1 MCGGDWRTW
10 QGAEMSS
17 TFSNC
22 WKTGITPK
30 SIWRGKGISVWA
42 LESGPHCRFCSGINF
57 AVMLLKAGQQL
68 ILGEKNIIKKCRD
81 SDQLP
86 HRLSYGTTQI
96 CCCFSSCAFSF
107 LFVYLL
113 FISAS
118 PQFRHLPALRIQTHS
133 DPPGAVAIV
142 IKIISDNKN
151 NSVAICFYKQISSWD
166 TAVSK
171 HRQVCSYKYA
181 QGNCRQR
188 KTVIHWKYC
197 CSEESQLWPLV
208 PNYTWKQRLKAY

>member
-1 MCGGDWRTW
+1 MAKAFLFGHWNQALIADFV
-10 QGAEMSS
+10 QGL
-17 TFSNC
+17 T
-22 WKTGITPK
+22 
-30 SIWRGKGISVWA
+30 
-42 LESGPHCRFCSGINF
+42 
-57 AVMLLKAGQQL
+57 LLWCYQKLDNNWSWG
-68 ILGEKNIIKKCRD
+68 KNIIKKCRD

-166 TAVSK
+166 TALSK
-171 HRQVCSYKYA
+171 HRQVRSYKYA

-188 KTVIHWKYC
+188 KTVIHRKYC

>member
-1 MCGGDWRTW
+1 
-10 QGAEMSS
+10 
-17 TFSNC
+17 
-22 WKTGITPK
+22 
-30 SIWRGKGISVWA
+30 
-42 LESGPHCRFCSGINF
+42 
-57 AVMLLKAGQQL
+57 MLPKAGQQL
-68 ILGEKNIIKKCRD
+68 MMGKNIIKKCRD
-81 SDQLP
+81 SDQSP
-86 HRLSYGTTQI
+86 HGFSYGTTQI
-96 CCCFSSCAFSF
+96 CFLHVPSPFSF
-107 LFVYLL
+107 IYLL

-118 PQFRHLPALRIQTHS
+118 PQFRHLPALQIQTHS

-151 NSVAICFYKQISSWD
+151 NSVVICFYQQISSWD
-166 TAVSK
+166 TALSK

-208 PNYTWKQRLKAY
+208 PNYTQKQRLKAY